1 MGSKIIGLLIKM
13 NRINQNMSQKALCEG
28 ICVPSYLSKIENG
41 EIVPTSDILNLLF
54 DVLGITYND
63 SEEFIEA
70 SQNLFER
77 YLERLTFNDFEESSK
92 LFKSIEEQHTKYIH
106 SPLIVDYYIIRLARY
121 CSTSERSL
129 FEEPERILKQV
140 FEQMSSKQRLFFNL
154 YKAIDLLQ
162 LTSEYEEALSYL
174 QKGLSEAENGH
185 IYYWLATTYLYQRK
199 ALLAVDYAHK
209 ALQIYLKDGN
219 VISMM
224 CTYELIARIYMMSG
238 EYEEALRYLIRAKQI
253 CSKLNELYFEA
264 YLYNKMAWCYLCL
277 GQLDEAEKYI
287 QKDYYPREKMMKLDP
302 DEVRAFIAYAQQDED
317 KLQEILEKTQVDAK
331 LKNSKVIQF
340 MRSIRIGKI
349 FGENDDTQTYLQEL
363 VKDTE
368 KLPDMQHY
376 LRKMLI
382 SYYKYNRKYKE
393 ALVLLE

>member
-1 MGSKIIGLLIKM
+1 MGSRIIGLLIKM

-41 EIVPTSDILNLLF
+41 EIVPTSDILSLLF

-63 SEEFIEA
+63 SEDFIEA

-92 LFKSIEEQHTKYIH
+92 LFQCIEEQHMRYIH
-106 SPLIVDYYIIRLARY
+106 SPLIVDYYIVRLARY
-121 CSTSERSL
+121 CSSPGRSL
-129 FEEPERILKQV
+129 FEEPDRMLKQV
-140 FEQMSSKQRLFFNL
+140 FDQMSSKQRLFYNL

-174 QKGLSEAENGH
+174 QKGLNEAENGH
-185 IYYWLATTYLYQRK
+185 IYYWLATTYLYQHK
-199 ALLAVDYAHK
+199 ALLAIGYAQK

-238 EYEEALRYLIRAKQI
+238 EYEEALSYLIRAKQI
-253 CSKLNELYFEA
+253 CSKLNEPYFES
-264 YLYNKMAWCYLCL
+264 YLYNKMAWCYMCL
-277 GQLDEAEKYI
+277 GQLDEAQKYI
-287 QKDYYPREKMMKLDP
+287 QKDYYPKGTMMKLDP
-302 DEVRAFIAYAQQDED
+302 YEVKAFIAHAKED
-317 KLQEILEKTQVDAK
+317 KAQLEEIVEKAQLDGK
-331 LKNSKVIQF
+331 LKDSKVIQL
-340 MRSIRIGKI
+340 MRSADI
-349 FGENDDTQTYLQEL
+349 ETYLQEL

-368 KLPDMQHY
+368 KLPDMQQY
-376 LRKMLI
+376 LRGMLV

-393 ALVLLE
+393 ALVLLEQ